1 MSTMTRILGTS
12 LAAVSLL
19 GLTGCSLLFHPA
31 DRIDADGDGYFAV
44 GDMEELAGRT
54 VEDME
59 VSRLD
64 CDDNNDDVFPG
75 AAELCDGLDND
86 CSRFFEGTD
95 AGLSRNEQD
104 QDGDGF
110 SPCGFIE
117 GDGVTD
123 QEDCNDDP
131 DAFGVMQSPAYEEVC
146 GIPLAPTITSYNGP
160 HPDRITT
167 GLDDDCD
174 PTTTESNEIDSD
186 QDGHLRGCDRV
197 SLEALHGLEEGEG
210 SDHPN
215 FALFD
220 CVDDNDEVYPTTDE
234 AESCVPGL
242 ESVWTSTCRNPA
254 NLTEAQRAALF
265 ETWYPDF
272 DRDGDGNIEES
283 TWETELCLGQRPD
296 GFVPAEGEGDRANWI
311 NEDGLGVAQALDC
324 DDLNPS
330 LHRLDLDADSYF
342 SCGTIADGS
351 DQDFVPGG
359 VDEFATAAD
368 LVDVAFPGGTESCDG
383 YDNDLNGR
391 IDEDF
396 DVDVDLSYSDP
407 QGGGVDGCSDTY
419 GTSVDC
425 DDTDPAQNTLD
436 QDNDGATTCAGDCN
450 DFNDTVSITDLD
462 LDGFTTCA
470 VPPDC
475 DDTDPTLYPDDL
487 DGDGFDACPVG
498 ATPADCNDSATDA
511 AAPLTFPGNGVQCD
525 GIADSN
531 CDNVAD
537 PLETDAD
544 GDLYIECDDATATA
558 IGGGLLGGNDC
569 NDADINLTPADG
581 DLDGFSTCTDDCDDT
596 DATSYPAA
604 PMLCDGVTDNDCN
617 GVLDPNEAD
626 VDNDTNTPC
635 AGDCDDFD
643 ATVEGL
649 DVDNDGFTTCQDD
662 CNDNDAGLNPGVDA
676 DGDGW
681 DVCGAGLV
689 PADCDDA
696 DAGENW
702 NDADGDGA
710 STCSTV
716 PDCDD
721 TDATQNQLDVDND
734 NETTCDGDCDDSDG
748 NVNTTENESSNGV
761 DDDCD
766 GIADE
771 GLVVSGDVA
780 VVEMMI
786 GTDASTG
793 DAFGEYIEVLND
805 SGTGI
810 DLRGWEVEVAVTG
823 GGTSTFVFPSDSD
836 PATALDFANNTRVVL
851 ARSNTTAAYGTDIAD
866 FTWSAAAFS
875 NNGGTITLSAPT
887 AAGGFTVIDTL
898 TWTGSGCTVNCGGTQ
913 LNPTYGNAPANGAYW
928 RPGFAMGLKPSVATG
943 SDPAGDNNSMG
954 NWCEEQTP
962 LGTADHGSPGAAATT
977 ASLVG
982 GSGC

>member
-1 MSTMTRILGTS
+1 MSTITRFFGTS
-12 LAAVSLL
+12 IAVSALL
-19 GLTGCSLLFHPA
+19 GATGCALLFHPA

-44 GDMEELAGRT
+44 GDLEELAGRT

-59 VSRLD
+59 TSQLD

-95 AGLSRNEQD
+95 AGLSRPEQD

-131 DAFGVMQSPAYEEVC
+131 DAFGLMQSPAHDEVC
-146 GIPLAPTITSYNGP
+146 GIPLAATITSYNGP

-174 PTTTESNEIDSD
+174 PTTVETNEIDSD

-220 CVDDNDEVYPTTDE
+220 CVDDNDEVYPTVDA

-283 TWETELCLGQRPD
+283 TWEDDLCLGQRPD

-311 NEDGLGVAQALDC
+311 QEDGTELSQALDC

-330 LHRLDLDADSYF
+330 LHRLDNDDDAYF
-342 SCGTIADGS
+342 SCGDLDGN

-359 VDEFATAAD
+359 VDEFGTAAD
-368 LVDVAFPGGTESCDG
+368 LVDEAFPGATESCDG
-383 YDNDLNGR
+383 YDNDLDGR

-396 DVDVDLSYSDP
+396 DNDVDGSYSDP
-407 QGGGVDGCSDTY
+407 QGGGVDLCEPTY
-419 GTSVDC
+419 GASVDC
-425 DDTDPAQNTLD
+425 DDSDPSQNTLD
-436 QDNDGATTCAGDCN
+436 QDNDGATTCDGDCN

-462 LDGFTTCA
+462 LDGYTTCA

-475 DDTDPTLYPDDL
+475 DDGDPTQYPFDL
-487 DGDGFDACPVG
+487 DGDSFTACPVG
-498 ATPADCNDSATDA
+498 STPADCNDDPTDA
-511 AAPLTFPGNGVQCD
+511 AAVNTFPGNGVQCD
-525 GIADSN
+525 GIADSD
-531 CDNVAD
+531 CDGVAD

-544 GDLYIECDDATATA
+544 ADGYIECDDATATL
-558 IGGGLLGGNDC
+558 IGGLTGGNDC
-569 NDADINLTPADG
+569 DDNDPGLTPTDG
-581 DLDGFSTCTDDCDDT
+581 DNDGFSTCTDDCDDT
-596 DATSYPAA
+596 DADTYPAA
-604 PMLCDGVTDNDCN
+604 PMLCDGITDNDCN
-617 GVLDPNEAD
+617 SVFDANEAD
-626 VDNDTNTPC
+626 NDLDNSTPC

-649 DVDNDGFTTCQDD
+649 DVDNDSFTTCQDD
-662 CNDNDAGLNPGVDA
+662 CNDNDAALNPGVDA

-696 DAGENW
+696 DPTENW
-702 NDADGDGA
+702 NDADADGA
-710 STCSTV
+710 STCATV

-721 TDATQNQLDVDND
+721 ADPSLNQADVDGD
-734 NETTCDGDCDDSDG
+734 NETTCAGDCDDSDA
-748 NVNTTENESSNGV
+748 NVGSTETETNNGI

-766 GIADE
+766 GVADE
-771 GLVVSGDVA
+771 GLVAVGDVA
-780 VVEMMI
+780 IVEMMI
-786 GTDASTG
+786 GTDPSTG
-793 DAFGEYIEVLND
+793 DAFGEYVEVLND
-805 SGTGI
+805 SGTLV
-810 DLRGWEVEVAVTG
+810 DLRGWQIEVAVTG

-836 PATALDFANNTRVVL
+836 PSTALDFTDGTRVVL
-851 ARSNTTAAYGTDIAD
+851 ARANTTAAYGTDISD
-866 FTWSAAAFS
+866 FVWSAAAFS
-875 NNGGTITLSAPT
+875 NSGGSLTLSAPT
-887 AAGGFTVIDTL
+887 TSGNFTAIDSLTWTASGCLANCGAGSLTPTYAAGGPF
-898 TWTGSGCTVNCGGTQ
+898 
-913 LNPTYGNAPANGAYW
+913 W
-928 RPGFAMGLKPSVATG
+928 RPGFAMGLKPSVAGGTNPG
-943 SDPAGDNNSMG
+943 TDNDTTT

-962 LGTADHGSPGAAATT
+962 LGSNDYGSPGVAAAQ
-977 ASLVG
+977 AALFG
-982 GSGC
+982 PGSCN